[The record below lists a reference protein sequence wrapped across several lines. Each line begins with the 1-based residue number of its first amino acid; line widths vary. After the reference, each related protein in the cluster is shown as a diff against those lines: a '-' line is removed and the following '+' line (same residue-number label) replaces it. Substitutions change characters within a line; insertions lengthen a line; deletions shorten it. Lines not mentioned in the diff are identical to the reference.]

1 LLLLAVH
8 FEPDDSPGGHVTLTF
23 SGDASIQLK
32 VECIEAEMT
41 DLGPEWR
48 TRVKPEHP
56 GGGEEPGAGGGRGK
70 SGS

>member
-1 LLLLAVH
+1 
-8 FEPDDSPGGHVTLTF
+8 VTLTF

-48 TRVKPEHP
+48 THVKPEHP